1 MQKEGNFSV
10 YATFVALI
18 LLCIISE
25 AAFSQSRFDI
35 NGRVVDSEN
44 NPIPGAV
51 VRIIN
56 TPKSVISDAEGKFV
70 LTDNMPGNYTL
81 EISSLGFAIKNIN
94 QVVSSH
100 PISLEIQME
109 SSAIELDEIV
119 VASHRREDQLQTVPI
134 SVSALNQTQVREF
147 MIWNLQDISA
157 IVPNLFAS
165 HPGDNRVV
173 TSIRGITTTS
183 YEPAVVTYIDG
194 VNQFSLDTYIAPL
207 HDVKSIEVLRGPQG
221 TLYGRNAMGGV
232 INIETE
238 KPGNTRRAFAGIDAG
253 NFGQQRYQAG
263 IRTPLVADKLFFG
276 LSGLYHRHD
285 GFFTNAFD
293 NSRFDQRYGFVGNAF
308 LNYLINDNW
317 TATFN
322 FKTNDFRNFGAFP
335 LAGNKEEAFENPFV
349 LNQNAKT
356 QMIDKTRNASLSLN
370 HYGPG
375 IRFSSQTSYQ
385 FNHRYYDDP
394 IDGDFSPLNLVEVIN
409 NYGDNWNQV
418 QVFTQ
423 EFRVSSS
430 ESQSRKLNWVAG
442 TYAFYE
448 DDPVRQ
454 GIYFGEDFALL
465 GMPDYDFTVIS
476 SNIGRNAG
484 VAFYGQGSLKI
495 TDKLVATLG
504 MRQDF
509 ERRKLTIRGEFQ
521 RGEGVPVLSRPDTA
535 ATVGFNALTP
545 RFALSWKLNP
555 NRYMHASYTRGFR
568 VGGLT
573 ELGVSTEDIPL
584 VEYKPEYS
592 HNYELGLKNTFFNN
606 RLRLNATLFYSVL
619 TDVQLPVLLMPDAFT
634 IVVNGGRLESRGA
647 ELEMQAI
654 PIKNLELHYNVG
666 YTKAVFSSIDVQD
679 FAPVN
684 LAENNRQIFTP
695 EYTSMMVL
703 QYSPDLSVDRPL
715 KGVIRLEWSSLGRQY
730 FNYANTVFQDPY
742 NLINS
747 RVGLKY
753 EKHEFYIWGRNLLNT
768 TYIEHGYEFGAVRLG
783 DPRNFGISYF
793 TRF

>member
-1 MQKEGNFSV
+1 MGTYGKYFAILTLCFFSE
-10 YATFVALI
+10 L
-18 LLCIISE
+18 
-25 AAFSQSRFDI
+25 AFSQGKFKIS
-35 NGRVVDSEN
+35 GRLTDSDN
-44 NPIPGAV
+44 NPVPGAV
-51 VRIIN
+51 MRIIN
-56 TPKSVISDAEGKFV
+56 TPRSALSDADGRFV
-70 LTDNMPGNYTL
+70 IPNNLPGTYTL
-81 EISSLGFAIKNIN
+81 DISSLGFAQKNLGIA
-94 QVVSSH
+94 VTTDD
-100 PISLEIQME
+100 LFMDIQLE
-109 SSAIELDEIV
+109 SSSIELDEIV
-119 VASHRREDQLQTVPI
+119 VASHRREDQLQSVPI
-134 SVSALNQTQVREF
+134 SITALNQSQVRDY
-147 MIWNLQDISA
+147 MLWNLQDISA
-157 IVPNLFAS
+157 VVPNLFAS

-173 TSIRGITTTS
+173 TSLRGITTTS

-232 INIETE
+232 INVETE
-238 KPGNTRRAFAGIDAG
+238 KPGNIRRAFAGMDAG
-253 NFGQQRYQAG
+253 NYGLQRYQAG

-276 LSGLYHRHD
+276 ISGLYHRHD

-293 NSRFDQRYGFVGNAF
+293 NSRYDRRFGFFGNTF

-317 TATFN
+317 SATFN
-322 FKTNDFRNFGAFP
+322 IKTNDFRNFGAFP
-335 LAGNKEEAFENPFV
+335 LAGNKDEALKNPFV

-356 QMIDKTRNASLSLN
+356 QMIDKTRNVSLSVN
-370 HYGPG
+370 HFGPAV
-375 IRFSSQTSYQ
+375 RFSSQTSYQ

-418 QVFTQ
+418 QVWTQ
-423 EFRVSSS
+423 EFRLSSS
-430 ESQSRKLNWVAG
+430 ESQSRKFNWVAG
-442 TYAFYE
+442 AYAFYE
-448 DDPVRQ
+448 NDPVRQ
-454 GIYFGEDFALL
+454 GIYYGEDFALL
-465 GMPDYDFTVIS
+465 GVPDYDFTVIS
-476 SNIGRNAG
+476 SNIGKNAG
-484 VAFYGQGSLKI
+484 VAFYGQGTFKI
-495 TDKLVATLG
+495 SDRLEATLG

-509 ERRKLTIRGEFQ
+509 EHRQLTIRGEFQ
-521 RGEGVPVLSRPDTA
+521 RGEGPLVLTRPDTA
-535 ATVGFNALTP
+535 ATASFNALTP
-545 RFALSWKLNP
+545 KVALSWKLSQD
-555 NRYMHASYTRGFR
+555 RYLHASYTRGFR

-592 HNYELGLKNTFFNN
+592 HNYELGSKNIFLNK
-606 RLRLNATLFYSVL
+606 RLRLNATLFYSLL

-647 ELEMQAI
+647 ELEMQAK
-654 PIKNLELHYNVG
+654 PLKNLELNYNFG
-666 YTKAVFSSIDVQD
+666 YTRAIFSSIDVQD

-695 EYTSMMVL
+695 EYTSMLVL
-703 QYSPDLSVDRPL
+703 QYSPDLSIDRPL
-715 KGVIRLEWSSLGRQY
+715 KGVLRMEWGSIGRQY
-730 FNYANTVFQDPY
+730 FNYANTVFQDSY

-768 TYIEHGYEFGAVRLG
+768 TYIDYGYEFGAVRLG
-783 DPRNFGISYF
+783 DPMNFGISYF

>member
-1 MQKEGNFSV
+1 LFYVK
-10 YATFVALI
+10 YIALFI
-18 LLCIISE
+18 LCLVSE
-25 AAFSQSRFDI
+25 VVLSQNRFDI
-35 NGRVVDSEN
+35 TGRVADSEN

-51 VRIIN
+51 LRIIN
-56 TPKSVISDAEGKFV
+56 TPKSTLSDAEGKFV
-70 LTDNMPGNYTL
+70 LPDNLPGNYIL
-81 EISSLGFAIKNIN
+81 DISSLGFARKNIAFTLTN
-94 QVVSSH
+94 EGVFH
-100 PISLEIQME
+100 NIQLE

-119 VASHRREDQLQTVPI
+119 VTSHRREDQLQSVPI
-134 SVSALNQTQVREF
+134 SISALNQNQVRDY
-147 MIWNLQDISA
+147 MLWNLQDISS

-238 KPGNTRRAFAGIDAG
+238 KPGNTRNAFAGIDAG

-285 GFFTNAFD
+285 GFFTNVFD
-293 NSRFDQRYGFVGNAF
+293 NSRFDRRYGFVGNTF

-317 TATFN
+317 SATFN
-322 FKTNDFRNFGAFP
+322 LKTNDFRNFGAFP

-356 QMIDKTRNASLSLN
+356 QMIDKTRNISLSLN

-385 FNHRYYDDP
+385 YNHRYYDDP

-409 NYGDNWNQV
+409 NYGENWNQV
-418 QVFTQ
+418 QVWTQ
-423 EFRVSSS
+423 EFRLSSS
-430 ESQSRKLNWVAG
+430 ESQSRKFNWVAG
-442 TYAFYE
+442 VYAFYE
-448 DDPVRQ
+448 NDPVRQ
-454 GIYFGEDFALL
+454 GIYFGEDFGLL
-465 GMPDYDFTVIS
+465 GVPDYDFTVIS
-476 SNIGRNAG
+476 SNIGRNTG

-521 RGEGVPVLSRPDTA
+521 SGEGMPVLTRPDTT
-535 ATVGFNALTP
+535 ATAGFNALSP
-545 RFALSWKLNP
+545 KIALSWKLNP
-555 NRYMHASYTRGFR
+555 DRYLHASYTRGFR

-592 HNYELGLKNTFFNN
+592 NNYELGSKNTFFNK
-606 RLRLNATLFYSVL
+606 RLRINASLFFSIL
-619 TDVQLPVLLMPDAFT
+619 SDVQLPVLLMPDAFT
-634 IVVNGGRLESRGA
+634 IIVNGGRLESRGA
-647 ELEMQAI
+647 ELEIQAI
-654 PIKNLELHYNVG
+654 PLKNLELHYNLG
-666 YTKAVFSSIDVQD
+666 SARAVFSSIDVQD
-679 FAPVN
+679 FAPIN

-695 EYTSMMVL
+695 EYTSMLVL
-703 QYSPDLSVDRPL
+703 QYSPDLYVDKPL
-715 KGVIRLEWSSLGRQY
+715 KGLVRLEWSNLGRQY

-742 NLINS
+742 NLING
-747 RVGLKY
+747 RVGVKHN
-753 EKHEFYIWGRNLLNT
+753 KHEFYIWGRNLLNT
-768 TYIEHGYEFGAVRLG
+768 IYIGHGYEFGAVRLG

-793 TRF
+793 TKF